1 MIVFC
6 ATDAGPAEYLAQIIA
21 QIIFPRIV
29 FSSKISSLIFDKHG
43 IKSNEFDLTLLSSEV
58 ELIVCGSSLDKEASE
73 YHLLKWA
80 KKNNKISV
88 LAIDHWTNFS
98 QRLNHLKIIGL
109 PNEIWV
115 NDQWSKDQFI
125 KLNVSSRKISV
136 VGNPVLEKT
145 TKIDK
150 KPISK
155 FDRLIFISEEM
166 KSDIIDL
173 KNNYGFDEYEV
184 IQFIL
189 GNKPSDLLVE
199 IKLHPSE
206 KALKYQ
212 SILDQTNVKILN
224 VAKND
229 LPSSAC
235 YIGMNSIL
243 LLELA
248 LKGEKVYTFRPNA
261 TSEFIGNQLGLT
273 LDLKKDELVEMM
285 ISKKHLDFNTHRPD
299 FKGSIKKINHRIMEL
314 I

>member
-6 ATDAGPAEYLAQIIA
+6 ATDAGPAEYLVQIIA
-21 QIIFPRIV
+21 QITIPRIV
-29 FSSKISSLIFDKHG
+29 FSSKISSSVFDKYG
-43 IKSNEFDLTLLSSEV
+43 IKSNEFDLNLLSSEV
-58 ELIVCGSSLDKEASE
+58 KLVICGSSLNKEASE

-80 KKNNKISV
+80 RKNKKITV

-98 QRLNHLKIIGL
+98 QRLYNLNSIGL

-115 NDQWSKDQFI
+115 NDEWSKEQFI
-125 KLNVSSRKISV
+125 KLNISKRKISV
-136 VGNPVLEKT
+136 VGNPVLETIIKN
-145 TKIDK
+145 DK
-150 KPISK
+150 NPISK

-173 KNNYGFDEYEV
+173 KNNYGFDEHEV
-184 IQFIL
+184 IKFIL
-189 GNKPSDLLVE
+189 GNKPPDLQVE

-206 KALKYQ
+206 KAVKYQ
-212 SILDQTNVKILN
+212 SIKDQTNVN
-224 VAKND
+224 VVNIAKDD

-261 TSEFIGNQLGLT
+261 ISEFIGNKLGLT
-273 LDLKKDELVEMM
+273 IDLNKDELKEMM
-285 ISKKHLDFNTHRPD
+285 TSKKHIDFDIHRPD
-299 FKGSIKKINHRIMEL
+299 FKGSINKINQRIIEL

>member
-21 QIIFPRIV
+21 QITIPRIV
-29 FSSKISSLIFDKHG
+29 FSSKISSLIFDKYG
-43 IKSNEFDLTLLSSEV
+43 IKSSEFDLTLLSSEV

-98 QRLNHLKIIGL
+98 QRLNHLKTIGL

-125 KLNVSSRKISV
+125 KLNVSKRKISV
-136 VGNPVLEKT
+136 VGNPVLENI
-145 TKIDK
+145 TKSNK
-150 KPISK
+150 NPISQFK
-155 FDRLIFISEEM
+155 RLIFISEEM

-173 KNNYGFDEYEV
+173 KNNYGFDEHEV

-189 GNKPSDLLVE
+189 NNKPSDLPVE

-206 KALKYQ
+206 KAVKYQ
-212 SILDQTNVKILN
+212 SILVQPNVKIVN
-224 VAKND
+224 VAKDD

-261 TSEFIGNQLGLT
+261 TTEFIGNQLGLT
-273 LDLKKDELVEMM
+273 FDLNEDELKEMM
-285 ISKKHLDFNTHRPD
+285 TSKKHLDFDVHRPD

>member
-6 ATDAGPAEYLAQIIA
+6 ATDAGPAEYLAQIIT
-21 QIIFPRIV
+21 QITIPRIV
-29 FSSKISSLIFDKHG
+29 FSSKISSLIFDKYG
-43 IKSNEFDLTLLSSEV
+43 IKSSEFDLKLISSEV
-58 ELIVCGSSLDKEASE
+58 ELIICGSSLNKEASE

-80 KKNNKISV
+80 KKNNKITV

-98 QRLNHLKIIGL
+98 QRILHLKSVGL

-115 NDQWSKDQFI
+115 NDEWSKEQFI
-125 KLNVSSRKISV
+125 KLNISKRKISV
-136 VGNPVLEKT
+136 VGNPVLETIIKNE
-145 TKIDK
+145 KN
-150 KPISK
+150 PISK

-173 KNNYGFDEYEV
+173 KNNYGFDEHEV

-189 GNKPSDLLVE
+189 GNKPNDLLVE

-206 KALKYQ
+206 KAVKYQ
-212 SILDQTNVKILN
+212 SIKDQPSVKIVN
-224 VAKND
+224 IAKDD

-235 YIGMNSIL
+235 FIGMNSIL

-261 TSEFIGNQLGLT
+261 TSEFIGNKLGLT
-273 LDLKKDELVEMM
+273 IDLNKDELKEMM
-285 ISKKHLDFNTHRPD
+285 TSKKHIDFEIQRPD
-299 FKGSIKKINHRIMEL
+299 FKGSIKKINQRIMEL

>member
-21 QIIFPRIV
+21 QITIPRIV
-29 FSSKISSLIFDKHG
+29 FSSKISSLIFDKYR
-43 IKSNEFDLTLLSSEV
+43 IKSSELDLTLLSSEV

-98 QRLNHLKIIGL
+98 QRLNHLKTIGL

-136 VGNPVLEKT
+136 VGNPVLEKI

-150 KPISK
+150 KLISK
-155 FDRLIFISEEM
+155 FYRLIFISEEM

-189 GNKPSDLLVE
+189 GNKPTDLPVE

-206 KALKYQ
+206 KATKYK
-212 SILDQTNVKILN
+212 SIIDQPNVKILN
-224 VAKND
+224 ISKD
-229 LPSSAC
+229 KLPTSAC
-235 YIGMNSIL
+235 YVGMNSIL

-261 TSEFIGNQLGLT
+261 KSEFIGNQLGLT
-273 LDLKKDELVEMM
+273 LDLKEDELVEMM
-285 ISKKHLDFNTHRPD
+285 ISKKHLDFNTHRPN